1 LTRIIYF
8 SRDYSPHDHRFL
20 AALADTRYEVFY
32 LRLENKGIHLEDR
45 PVPTKVKQISW
56 SEGTR
61 PAGIMDGPR
70 LLLSLRRVIKSLKP
84 DLFHAGP
91 IQQSAFLVAL
101 VGFKPLVSMSWGY
114 DLLQDAN
121 RNKLWRKA
129 TRYTL
134 RNSAVMVG
142 DCDAVRRKAIEFGML
157 KERIVIFPWGVDL
170 NTFKMEKN
178 PPAENENFTLLST
191 RAWEPIYGVDILV
204 SGFLKAA
211 KQQKGLR
218 LILLGSGSQAS
229 YLQSIFMQGGMMDR
243 VILPGCVPH
252 SDLPHYYHMADIYVS
267 ASHVD
272 GSSVSLMEAMACG
285 KPAIVSDIPGNRE
298 WVEDGVNGW
307 WFRDGDSDHLAE
319 AILKAVNQRR
329 LLRDMGLAARQ
340 QAVGRADWEKNF
352 PNLLHAYEI
361 ALQM

>member
-1 LTRIIYF
+1 
-8 SRDYSPHDHRFL
+8 
-20 AALADTRYEVFY
+20 
-32 LRLENKGIHLEDR
+32 
-45 PVPTKVKQISW
+45 VPTKVKQISW

-170 NTFKMEKN
+170 NTFKMGKN